1 MLPQS
6 PIADFIHI
14 VLVEPQDSLN
24 IGSVA
29 RAMMNLGFRHLHLI
43 RPHEFSIE
51 KALVTG
57 RWAEDLI
64 RNATIHDSLSA
75 AIAPMRDVVGFSS
88 HHRPHRGQPT
98 PLPDWIAE
106 KARAPREPT
115 AMLFGR
121 EDTGLT
127 NEAIEQCRML
137 VRIPSRDE
145 YPAFNL
151 AQSALLVMY
160 ELSRLEWASIPE
172 RHEELPS
179 WNQYEHLDRVCA
191 EVMAASG
198 FHRREDGDPTA
209 ALIKNMFR
217 RIKMSE
223 SEMRVMLALFNR
235 VRIALH
241 RKPE

>member
-6 PIADFIHI
+6 HTADCIHI

-29 RAMMNLGFRHLHLI
+29 RAMMNLGFRHLHLV
-43 RPHEFSIE
+43 RPHDLSIE

-64 RNATIHDSLSA
+64 RSAIIHDSLSA
-75 AIAPMRDVVGFSS
+75 ALAPMKDVIGFSS
-88 HHRPHRGQPT
+88 LDRPNRGQPI
-98 PLPDWIAE
+98 PLPDWVE
-106 KARAPREPT
+106 ETTQTPLETT
-115 AMLFGR
+115 ALLFGR
-121 EDTGLT
+121 EDTGLP
-127 NEAIEQCRML
+127 NEAIEQCRLL

-160 ELSRLEWASIPE
+160 ELSRLAWASIPE
-172 RHEELPS
+172 RREELPS

-209 ALIKNMFR
+209 TLIKSMFR

-223 SEMRVMLALFNR
+223 SEIRVMLALFNR
-235 VRIALH
+235 VRIALN
-241 RKPE
+241 RKSD